1 MPNTTLTNDTSELAR
16 RYDRISAE
24 RQLRSGKA
32 LIAELGIVPGEH
44 LLDIGSGTGLLAEYV
59 ADLTGPD
66 GTVLGLE
73 PLPLRVELAQS
84 RARPNLTF
92 KVGNA
97 NELDW
102 IADASFD
109 VVYLN
114 AVLHWLNE
122 RQELTHQIFRILR
135 QSGRL
140 GISAASGERE
150 GPIRIATLQVL
161 QRAPYDRHL
170 AKLTRIINRVTE
182 PELETLLKT
191 AGFIIKKLEQLTSL
205 QHYPTPEA
213 AIEFVEASSFGNFL
227 SHLPPEL
234 RLSARD
240 AIAVELRQFVT
251 PDGIPRESTRI
262 VAVAVK
268 P

>member
-1 MPNTTLTNDTSELAR
+1 MPETTLTNDTSELAQ

-24 RQLRSGKA
+24 RQFRSGKA
-32 LIAELGIVPGEH
+32 LIAELGVAPGEH
-44 LLDIGSGTGLLAEYV
+44 VLDIGSGTGLLAEYV
-59 ADLTGPD
+59 ADLTGP
-66 GTVLGLE
+66 GGIVLGLE
-73 PLPLRVELAQS
+73 PLPLRVELAQA

-114 AVLHWLNE
+114 AVLHWLDE
-122 RQELTHQIFRILR
+122 RQELMHQIFRILR
-135 QSGRL
+135 HGGRL

-150 GPIRIATLQVL
+150 GPIRVATLQVL
-161 QRAPYDRHL
+161 RRAPYDQHL
-170 AKLTRIINRVTE
+170 AKLTRIINRVSRA
-182 PELETLLKT
+182 ELETLLKT
-191 AGFIIKKLEQLTSL
+191 AGFTLKKLELRDSL
-205 QHYPTPEA
+205 QHYPTPAA

-227 SHLPPEL
+227 SHLPTEL
-234 RLSARD
+234 RPSART
-240 AIAVELRQFVT
+240 AIAVELQQFVT

-262 VAVAVK
+262 VAVALK

>member
-1 MPNTTLTNDTSELAR
+1 MTSTSLTNDTSELAR
-16 RYDRISAE
+16 RYDQISTE
-24 RQLRSGKA
+24 RQFRSGKA
-32 LIAELGIVPGEH
+32 LIAELGIARGEQV
-44 LLDIGSGTGLLAEYV
+44 LDIGSGTGLLAEYV

-73 PLPLRVELAQS
+73 PLPLRVELAQA

-102 IADASFD
+102 VADASFD

-122 RQELTHQIFRILR
+122 RQELMLQIFRMLR
-135 QSGRL
+135 PGGRL

-161 QRAPYDRHL
+161 RRAPYDQHL
-170 AKLTRIINRVTE
+170 AKLTRIINRVSQ
-182 PELETLLKT
+182 PELETLLRT
-191 AGFIIKKLEQLTSL
+191 AGFTIKRLELRDSL

-227 SHLPPEL
+227 NHLPPEL
-234 RLSARD
+234 RPSARA
-240 AIAVELRQFVT
+240 AIAVELQQFVT
-251 PDGIPRESTRI
+251 PAGIPRESTRI
-262 VAVAVK
+262 VAVALK